1 MLAEE
6 PRVVAV
12 STKTIIGRRLRSSIP
27 PILHVCSESRAV
39 GLKHYTLAF
48 ETQQF
53 YDRWTDDPEYKKDP
67 PPGGVY
73 FNFERDTL
81 YLRENWN
88 ENVGGAW
95 CCLSRFTNLVNASDL
110 KRVRR
115 VGLDVNARVCSLK
128 TSSKK
133 CHLPD
138 FAGWDTLEI
147 LYLGYEDVT
156 LGSDC
161 PISFGELESK
171 DYEDFMQRYKMNPS
185 WRNGERLPR
194 GFKKAVEYLRNEV
207 PVMYHGVRG
216 TPACSLRKLE
226 LVSIKHL

>member
-12 STKTIIGRRLRSSIP
+12 NTKTNSGLRSSIP

-48 ETQQF
+48 ESQRF
-53 YDRWTDDPEYKKDP
+53 AHRRTDTPEQKINVLP
-67 PPGGVY
+67 PRVY

-81 YLRENWN
+81 YFRENWN
-88 ENVGGAW
+88 KNVEGAW
-95 CCLSRFTNLVNASDL
+95 CCLSRFTDLVNEGDL

-128 TSSKK
+128 TSGEK
-133 CHLPD
+133 CHLAN
-138 FAGWDTLEI
+138 FAFWDALEI
-147 LYLGYEDVT
+147 LYLGYEDVR

-161 PISFGELESK
+161 PISSSELEGK
-171 DYEDFMQRYKMNPS
+171 HYNDFMQRYKMNPCWS
-185 WRNGERLPR
+185 DIQWLPQDVE
-194 GFKKAVEYLRNEV
+194 AVEYLRNEV
-207 PVMYHGVRG
+207 PIMYHGMWKK
-216 TPACSLRKLE
+216 PDWFLRKLE
-226 LVSIKHL
+226 LLSIKHL

>member
-12 STKTIIGRRLRSSIP
+12 NTKTDGGLRASIP

-48 ETQQF
+48 ESQRF
-53 YDRWTDDPEYKKDP
+53 ADRWADTLVHKINVLP
-67 PPGGVY
+67 PRVY

-81 YLRENWN
+81 YFRENWN
-88 ENVGGAW
+88 KNVKGAW
-95 CCLSRFTNLVNASDL
+95 CCLSRFTTLVNGDDL

-128 TSSKK
+128 TSGER
-133 CHLPD
+133 CHLAN
-138 FAGWDTLEI
+138 FTFWDALEI
-147 LYLGYEDVT
+147 LYLGYEDVR

-161 PISFGELESK
+161 AISFGELESK
-171 DYEDFMQRYKMNPS
+171 DYKDFMRRYKINPC
-185 WRNGERLPR
+185 WGGKMQRLSEDDE
-194 GFKKAVEYLRNEV
+194 AVEYLRNEV
-207 PVMYHGVRG
+207 PIMYHG
-216 TPACSLRKLE
+216 TWKKPDWFLRKLE
-226 LVSIKHL
+226 LVSITHL